1 MKRKKETIENKQDM
15 FGNIFEGKYKHI
27 IFISLLFI
35 ILSASFFK
43 MAFKNYA
50 PPASDTIQWRGSAQ
64 CMMEYN
70 EKNKDQALWNSN
82 VFGGMPGYLISFGAK
97 YPFINYLSG
106 YISKVMSWRVFLM
119 FMMGLGIYLLMIFMK
134 FDPVIAFI
142 SAVAFSLSCHFLGLL
157 EIGHNSKFRTVVYIP
172 WIMFAVHY
180 LKERKSVLA
189 MALAAIMLIGQL
201 RENHP
206 QISYYTFLMLGIYWI
221 FQLVYSCRDREK
233 LNFLIFSSMLLA
245 VFVISFISVA
255 QPYFSTIEYGEYT
268 IRGGSGG
275 LDTGYATSWSFHPLE
290 MLSFINPSFFGGVSP
305 YYWGWMPFTQTSMY
319 MGVIILLL
327 AVFAVLFDRSRNV
340 MILLTIS
347 IVTLFISFGR
357 HLPFLSNFLLDYL
370 PGFNKFRV
378 PAMILVLLQFT
389 TVILAGYGLK
399 YIIHK
404 FEEKD
409 KEFFELVQKILIGV
423 IILFILFFLT
433 SGIIEKI
440 GLSKAGEASKYSVS
454 QIKQLKEMRME
465 KLINDGIQTG
475 LLLIA
480 ALGFTLLLGKG
491 KLKKY
496 SYLLLIALLVI
507 VDLLIVDKRFVQGLV
522 PQKQIERYY
531 KKTLVDN
538 FLSKDKEI
546 FRIYPLGREFGQN
559 KWTYYNQSIG
569 GYHGAKLKRYQEI
582 IEHCLNAEFK
592 NRIPIN
598 WNIVN
603 MLNAKYVIFSDK
615 LPIENLEY
623 AYYDRKQK
631 LTVYKNL
638 DHLPRAWFIEN
649 VELIRE
655 KENIWKRL
663 NQLEFDP
670 AKTAIIEK
678 DIGNIFVPDS
688 SKVTLKNYELHDLKF
703 EVKTDTTSF
712 LVISESY
719 YPAGWKAYIDGA
731 ETEIYAV
738 NYILRGIVVPK
749 GDHILEMK
757 FAPKSYLLSIRL
769 TLAGLIT
776 TLLLLVV
783 GLFFYYR
790 QNYKGEII
798 YVLKK

>member
-1 MKRKKETIENKQDM
+1 
-15 FGNIFEGKYKHI
+15 
-27 IFISLLFI
+27 
-35 ILSASFFK
+35 
-43 MAFKNYA
+43 
-50 PPASDTIQWRGSAQ
+50 
-64 CMMEYN
+64 
-70 EKNKDQALWNSN
+70 
-82 VFGGMPGYLISFGAK
+82 
-97 YPFINYLSG
+97 
-106 YISKVMSWRVFLM
+106 M
-119 FMMGLGIYLLMIFMK
+119 FMMGLGIYLLMIFLK
-134 FDPVIAFI
+134 FDPIIAFI

-157 EIGHNSKFRTVVYIP
+157 EIGHNSKFRTIVFIP

-180 LKERKSVLA
+180 LKERKSILA
-189 MALAAIMLIGQL
+189 MALAIIMLIGQL

-221 FQLVYSCRDREK
+221 FQLVYSLKDKEK
-233 LNFLIFSSMLLA
+233 QNFLIFSSMLLA

-268 IRGGSGG
+268 IRGGSAG
-275 LDTGYATSWSFHPLE
+275 LDTGYATRWSFHPLE

-319 MGVIILLL
+319 MGVIILML
-327 AVFAVLFDRSRNV
+327 AVFAVFFDRSRNV

-378 PAMILVLLQFT
+378 PAMILILLQFT
-389 TVILAGYGLK
+389 TVILAGFGIKTIIQKIKEDDKKFFELIQKIMIIIAVLFFIFILSSSFFAKLNLMQNGEIEKIKRQYVEHYGKSEGLK
-399 YIIHK
+399 YAA
-404 FEEKD
+404 
-409 KEFFELVQKILIGV
+409 QKI
-423 IILFILFFLT
+423 
-433 SGIIEKI
+433 IELKSER
-440 GLSKAGEASKYSVS
+440 LDKLVS
-454 QIKQLKEMRME
+454 
-465 KLINDGIQTG
+465 DGIQTG
-475 LLLIA
+475 LFLLAGMGLILLAGKKKIGKYPFLILIA
-480 ALGFTLLLGKG
+480 ILVITD
-491 KLKKY
+491 
-496 SYLLLIALLVI
+496 LLLI
-507 VDLLIVDKRFVQGLV
+507 DKRFTKSLV
-522 PQKQIERYY
+522 PQKQIERYN

-538 FLSKDKEI
+538 FLSKDKEV
-546 FRIYPLGREFGQN
+546 FRIYPLGYPLGREFGQN
-559 KWTYYNQSIG
+559 KWAYYNQSIG

-603 MLNAKYVIFSDK
+603 MLNAKYVIFSEK
-615 LPIENLEY
+615 LPLENLEY

-638 DHLPRAWFIEN
+638 DYLPRAWFIEN

-688 SKVTLKNYELHDLKF
+688 SKITLKNYELHDLKF

-719 YPAGWKAYIDGA
+719 YPVGWKAYIDGT
-731 ETEIYAV
+731 ETEIYTV

-749 GDHILEMK
+749 GNHILEMK

-769 TLAGLIT
+769 TLAGLII
-776 TLLLLVV
+776 TLLLLIV